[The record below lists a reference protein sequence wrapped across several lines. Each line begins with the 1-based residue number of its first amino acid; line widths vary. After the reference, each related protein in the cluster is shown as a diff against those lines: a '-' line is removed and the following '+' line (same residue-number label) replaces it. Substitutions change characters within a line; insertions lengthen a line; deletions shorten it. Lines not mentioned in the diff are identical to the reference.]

1 MKLEP
6 VLIFRL
12 IGISAALV
20 MPQSF
25 KAASIIGMVL
35 DFFSQG
41 FNDHVRGNEALQFGL
56 EGRYQKYIGNVY
68 LKKSKELGYLREFR
82 KIKKP
87 SSKEFLGGDHCA

>member
-1 MKLEP
+1 
-6 VLIFRL
+6 
-12 IGISAALV
+12 
-20 MPQSF
+20 
-25 KAASIIGMVL
+25 
-35 DFFSQG
+35 
-41 FNDHVRGNEALQFGL
+41 L